1 MRIAVFDDYQDAV
14 RKLEAFGKLDGHD
27 VVVYRDTTT
36 DPQLLRQRLAGFDAV
51 VLNAQRTSLPG
62 DVIRAVDLKLI
73 SQTGRNTAHID
84 MAAATANGVLVCL
97 AGTGP
102 PSVVAELTWALILSS
117 RRRVPDEVEALRAGG
132 WQTTLGHSLAGK
144 TLGIFAPGRIGGLV
158 AGIGKAFGMRVLCW
172 GREGSTERARAAG
185 YEVAASRAA
194 FFAEADVLSLHL
206 PLNAETR
213 GGIGADDLDRM
224 KPDALIVNTSRAQL
238 IAPGALAAALSRG
251 RPGFAAVDVFDEE
264 PVTAGGEPLV
274 GMPNVLATP
283 HIGATVHEVYEDLYG
298 RAFDQI
304 LAFAAGAPIN
314 VANPEALATSASR
327 DHRSGT

>member
-1 MRIAVFDDYQDAV
+1 
-14 RKLEAFGKLDGHD
+14 
-27 VVVYRDTTT
+27 
-36 DPQLLRQRLAGFDAV
+36 

-62 DVIRAVDLKLI
+62 EVIAAVDLRLI

-84 MAAATANGVLVCL
+84 MAAATAKGVLVCL

-117 RRRVPDEVEALRAGG
+117 RRCIPQEVEALRAGR

-144 TLGIFAPGRIGGLV
+144 TLGIFALGRIGGLV

-172 GREGSTERARAAG
+172 GREGSMERARLAG
-185 YEVAASRAA
+185 YEVAARREA

-206 PLNAETR
+206 ALNAETR
-213 GGIGADDLDRM
+213 GSIGADDLGRM
-224 KPDALIVNTSRAQL
+224 KPDALLVNTSRAQL
-238 IAPGALAAALSRG
+238 IAPGALAAALAVG
-251 RPGFAAVDVFDEE
+251 RPGFAALDVFDQE
-264 PVTAGGEPLV
+264 PVRPGGEPLI

-283 HIGATVHEVYEDLYG
+283 HIGAAVHDLYEDIYG

-314 VANPEALATSASR
+314 VVNPQAMTTRADREP
-327 DHRSGT
+327 G

>member
-1 MRIAVFDDYQDAV
+1 MRVAVLDDYQDAV
-14 RKLEAFGKLDGHD
+14 HGLKAFGKLAGYE
-27 VVVYRDTTT
+27 VVVYRDTTA
-36 DPQLLRQRLAGFDAV
+36 DPELLKQRLAGIDAV

-62 DVIRAVDLKLI
+62 DVIRAVDLKII

-84 MAAATANGVLVCL
+84 MVAATAKGVLVCL

-117 RRRVPDEVEALRAGG
+117 RRCIPQEAEALRSGR

-144 TLGIFAPGRIGGLV
+144 TLGIFALGRIGSLV

-172 GREGSTERARAAG
+172 GREGSTARAKLAG
-185 YEVAASRAA
+185 YEVPASREAI
-194 FFAEADVLSLHL
+194 FAESDVLSLHL
-206 PLNAETR
+206 PLNAETH
-213 GGIGADDLDRM
+213 GSIGAGDLDRM
-224 KPDALIVNTSRAQL
+224 KSDALLVNTSRAQI
-238 IAPGALAAALSRG
+238 IAPGALAAALRRG

-264 PVTAGGEPLV
+264 PVPPGSEPLI

-283 HIGATVHEVYEDLYG
+283 HIGAAVWDQYEDVYG

-314 VANPEALATSASR
+314 VANPAALE
-327 DHRSGT
+327 RSGDDRRPGK